1 MPKLTKLVKLKSLK
15 IREPLGD
22 GGYYSATYED
32 VVSTEIGQTN
42 CLIVE
47 RVEIRGEEHY
57 LFVAWYSGEDNL
69 EKMGY
74 KPVTKGR

>member
-1 MPKLTKLVKLKSLK
+1 MPKLTKLVKLKSLN
-15 IREPLGD
+15 IRDHLGD
-22 GGYYSATYED
+22 GYYSATYED